1 MTSSFV
7 DDPRAAQAPDTLMD
21 QVLREAPLVHEAC
34 VAQLHRAQAPG
45 DGVGAWRAATAGLL
59 HTLCTFTDFRHWRE
73 LLAAFDR
80 FEALRAADGWHLSA
94 VDGLRA
100 DAVHLNL
107 PGLDHTRSFEDPALR
122 ARRQRVF
129 EAVRSGTGLQ
139 PDERVMLA
147 KLLVD
152 HDGMRNDLARV
163 EHLQVLLNDIVRAPG
178 VSPLWQG
185 RWWTLVMANA
195 EYWGQIV
202 LAREALG
209 LAQALLEQ
217 HDLPE
222 LALAVARQDMQLA
235 LRADDMARGQRAW
248 HAIERLRAHLRPA
261 LLLQGLRAQAAW
273 QLRRGEYAAAMERT
287 ALILALCDDHEVP
300 ERDRAGYIELRSVAC
315 TGLGR
320 HDEALAILEGLAPTQ
335 HGGQHDVLQA
345 LIALARAVKA
355 LDAHPPDREAQALA
369 LEAVRRCETLGY
381 TRFLNSFPGWAARVA
396 AIALDAGVA
405 AEFVEAAV
413 RERALPP
420 PEPWRERWPWR
431 LRVHVLGG
439 LQVWRDGVLLTGL
452 GAPPPGR
459 TGASRRPQRRPLE
472 LLAWLAAHPGGV
484 PAETL
489 MDTLWPSLDAEAPK
503 ASLEMAVTRLRKS
516 LDFPEAVRVADGR
529 ISLHPGWVFSDVAGF
544 EAAAA
549 AGQALPAL
557 QLYRGPLLAGERLSP
572 GLQQTRERL
581 AARLAGVVLD
591 TLRDLRAQGQAADAA
606 ALQARALA
614 AEPSLARLLE
624 PGA

>member
-1 MTSSFV
+1 M
-7 DDPRAAQAPDTLMD
+7 LID
-21 QVLREAPLVHEAC
+21 QVLREQPLVHEAC
-34 VAQLHRAQAPG
+34 LTQLHRAQASG
-45 DGVGAWRAATAGLL
+45 DLAGAWRAATAGLL
-59 HTLCTFTDFRHWRE
+59 HTLCTFADFRHWRE
-73 LLAAFDR
+73 LLAAFER
-80 FEALRAADGWHLSA
+80 CEAQYAAAGRHPGAL
-94 VDGLRA
+94 DGLRA
-100 DAVHLNL
+100 DAVHLTL
-107 PGLDHTRSFEDPALR
+107 PGLDDARSYEDPALLP
-122 ARRQRVF
+122 RRQRVF
-129 EAVRSGTGLQ
+129 EAVRSGAGLQ

-163 EHLQVLLNDIVRAPG
+163 EHLQALLNDIVRAPG

-202 LAREALG
+202 LAREALA

-222 LALAVARQDMQLA
+222 LALAVARQEVLLA

-248 HAIERLRAHLRPA
+248 AAIERLRAHVRPA
-261 LLLQGLRAQAAW
+261 LLPQGLRAQAAL
-273 QLRRGEYAAAMERT
+273 QLRRGEYGAALERT
-287 ALILALCDDHEVP
+287 ALILALCEDHEVP

-335 HGGQHDVLQA
+335 HGGQQDVLQA

-355 LDAHPPDREAQALA
+355 LDAQPPDPEAQALA
-369 LEAVRRCETLGY
+369 LEAIRRCEALGF
-381 TRFLNSFPGWAARVA
+381 TRFLSSFPVWAARVA

-405 AEFVEAAV
+405 VEFVESAL

-431 LRVHVLGG
+431 LRVQVLGG
-439 LQVWRDGVLLTGL
+439 LQVWRDGVLITGL
-452 GAPPPGR
+452 GAAPPGR
-459 TGASRRPQRRPLE
+459 PGASRRPQRRPLE
-472 LLAWLAAHPGGV
+472 LLAWLTAHPGGL

-489 MDTLWPSLDAEAPK
+489 MDMLWPSLDAEAPK
-503 ASLEMAVTRLRKS
+503 ASLEMAVMRLRKS
-516 LDFPEAVRVADGR
+516 LDSPEAVRVADGR
-529 ISLHPGWVFSDVAGF
+529 IGLHPGWVFSDVAGF

-549 AGQALPAL
+549 AGQVLPAL
-557 QLYRGPLLAGERLSP
+557 DLYRGPLLAGERLSP

-591 TLRDLRAQGQAADAA
+591 ALRSLRAQGQEAEAA

-614 AEPSLARLLE
+614 AEPALARVLE
-624 PGA
+624 AGG